1 MSAAV
6 LSSSLL
12 LRVASL
18 TEKWLRSTPVASG
31 SVHSPF
37 KQQVGDRLAR
47 GGLGVAY
54 GMTDA
59 NKVDPVAL
67 SASASGTSVTVKL
80 GGLGPAGVILTDNKS
95 ESLSRRPLSL
105 S

>member
-1 MSAAV
+1 MSCLS
-6 LSSSLL
+6 LSSCS
-12 LRVASL
+12 SSGL
-18 TEKWLRSTPVASG
+18 TEKSLRSTPVASG

-67 SASASGTSVTVKL
+67 SASTSGTAVTVKL

-95 ESLSRRPLSL
+95 APLSRRPLSL
-105 S
+105 C

>member
-1 MSAAV
+1 M
-6 LSSSLL
+6 
-12 LRVASL
+12 
-18 TEKWLRSTPVASG
+18 ASG

-80 GGLGPAGVILTDNKS
+80 GGLGPSGVILTSDNKCAL
-95 ESLSRRPLSL
+95 LSRRPLSL
-105 S
+105 C